1 MDTAGS
7 GRRSSLTGDIQIGL
21 WVSEKC
27 RLGPV
32 AGTLGLFVT
41 AASILTLTDT
51 HTQIN
56 AKLPL

>member
-7 GRRSSLTGDIQIGL
+7 GRRSSLTRDIQIGL
-21 WVSEKC
+21 WV
-27 RLGPV
+27 RN
-32 AGTLGLFVT
+32 AGRVQLLELWDLFVT
-41 AASILTLTDT
+41 AASILTLTET